1 MAACSLLRRH
11 GMNFPNLHRRRQRAG
26 RSSAN
31 NWLAATKEFDMSFL
45 NDLLEKPASLS
56 AASKYTALNGVIYL
70 ASGALL
76 IVWPGAV
83 QTLLFDPPFG
93 GHEEGLI
100 RVVGMAVTIIGWLY
114 LFGGR
119 SGGRQFAACT
129 ALDRL
134 ILVPA
139 VLIPAVI
146 AGIFP
151 HTFLAFTLLDVGLA
165 IGVLF
170 LRSQTT

>member
-1 MAACSLLRRH
+1 
-11 GMNFPNLHRRRQRAG
+11 
-26 RSSAN
+26 
-31 NWLAATKEFDMSFL
+31 MSFMS
-45 NDLLEKPASLS
+45 DLLEKPASLS
-56 AASKYTALNGVIYL
+56 AASNYTAANGLIYL

-83 QTLLFDPPFG
+83 QTLLRDPPFA
-93 GHEEGLI
+93 GHEEALI
-100 RVVGMAVTIIGWLY
+100 RVVGMAVAVIGWLY

-139 VLIPAVI
+139 VLGPAVI

-151 HTFLAFTLLDVGLA
+151 HTFLAFALLDVALA

-170 LRSQTT
+170 LRSQKT

>member
-1 MAACSLLRRH
+1 
-11 GMNFPNLHRRRQRAG
+11 
-26 RSSAN
+26 
-31 NWLAATKEFDMSFL
+31 MSFL
-45 NDLLEKPASLS
+45 SDLLEKPPSLS
-56 AASKYTALNGVIYL
+56 AASKYTALNGFIYL

-83 QTLLFDPPFG
+83 QTLLRDPPFA
-93 GHEEGLI
+93 GHEEALF
-100 RVVGMAVTIIGWLY
+100 RVVGMTVAVIGWLY

-119 SGGRQFAACT
+119 SGARQFAACT
-129 ALDRL
+129 AVDRL

-139 VLIPAVI
+139 VLVSVAI

-151 HTFLAFTLLDVGLA
+151 HTFLAIALLDAALA

-170 LRSQTT
+170 LRGKTT